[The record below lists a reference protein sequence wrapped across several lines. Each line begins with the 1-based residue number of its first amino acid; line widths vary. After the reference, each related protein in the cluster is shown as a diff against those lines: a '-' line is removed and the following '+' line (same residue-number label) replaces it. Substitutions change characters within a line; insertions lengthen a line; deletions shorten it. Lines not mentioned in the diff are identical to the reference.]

1 MSSDAGHRI
10 RRADQAVRGFPPPEP
25 GLTPE
30 ALIARAVGFRER
42 LRAEQDAS
50 EARGCHS
57 PELQEEFVKAGFY
70 RALNPKRFGG
80 YEFGYPSFY
89 KAMLEISRGDP
100 GVGWCLTL
108 GATHGAFIASHW
120 PEEAQVE
127 LFGADG
133 HIVVPHRA
141 AGPAGTCRRV
151 DGGFVVAGHWN
162 YCSGIPYATHFIGN
176 VMVSDSGDPP
186 EQVVFIVPRKDVTIV
201 DDWGGDATLG
211 MRASGSN
218 SVAIE
223 ETFVPAHH
231 VIPAGAALWSA
242 TDISEGTHGT
252 RLHGNPMYLAR
263 MMGPYHASLVTTVV
277 GAARAALDEV
287 EEIARARTMRF
298 PPGLPWYQH
307 VDVQRPFGQA
317 LMMTDTAEAILIK
330 ACETY
335 MDYCRRWAA
344 GGYDFPVTDSLRLW
358 GTLINAGGLACDAV
372 DLLFRAA
379 SSAAAKKG
387 QKIERYYRDCAMY
400 RSHISSQF
408 PNFASGLGRL
418 HFGLP
423 MGMYGI

>member
-1 MSSDAGHRI
+1 MSSDAG
-10 RRADQAVRGFPPPEP
+10 RRTRGRNEAPQRLPPPEP
-25 GLTPE
+25 GLTPAE
-30 ALIARAVGFRER
+30 LIARAVALRER
-42 LRAEQDAS
+42 LRAEQDQS

-80 YEFGYPSFY
+80 YEFDYPSFY
-89 KAMLEISRGDP
+89 KAMVEISRGDP

-108 GATHGAFIASHW
+108 GATHGAFVAAHW
-120 PEEAQVE
+120 PEQAQVE
-127 LFGADG
+127 LFGDG
-133 HIVVPHRA
+133 HFVAPHRA
-141 AGPAGTCRRV
+141 AGPAGTCKRV
-151 DGGFVVAGHWN
+151 EGGYVVAGTWN

-186 EQVVFIVPRKDVTIV
+186 EQVVFIVPRKQIAILP
-201 DDWGGDATLG
+201 DWGGDATLG

-223 ETFVPAHH
+223 RAFVPAHH
-231 VIPAGAALWSA
+231 VITAGAALWSA

-277 GAARAALDEV
+277 GAARAALDEFEDV
-287 EEIARARTMRF
+287 ARARTTRF
-298 PPGLPWYQH
+298 PPGQPWYQH

-335 MDYCRRWAA
+335 MDCCRRWAA

-387 QKIERYYRDCAMY
+387 QRIERYYRDCAMY

-408 PNFASGLGRL
+408 PNLASGLGRL

-423 MGMYGI
+423 MDMYGI